1 LELLWSLVLGTWCF
15 GARRIPP
22 KTAKN
27 LSLSKNLRTGTVFHT
42 VKKQI
47 PIRRNRRASD
57 LMVPRCFRWH
67 NSSGNL
73 HIPSSKLPP
82 SVADMTLRK
91 DATVQL
97 LRRTGQRSSKPQTST
112 HGHGWPPHRSGLGL
126 ELEIWSFSGAWC
138 LGLGALVRA
147 AFHRKQRGTDLI
159 YPRSKS

>member
-1 LELLWSLVLGTWCF
+1 MDLLWSLVFGAWSF

-57 LMVPRCFRWH
+57 LMVPRCFRWN

-126 ELEIWSFSGAWC
+126 ELEIWSFLELGVWGLVLWC
-138 LGLGALVRA
+138 AP
-147 AFHRKQRGTDLI
+147 HSI
-159 YPRSKS
+159 ENSEEPI